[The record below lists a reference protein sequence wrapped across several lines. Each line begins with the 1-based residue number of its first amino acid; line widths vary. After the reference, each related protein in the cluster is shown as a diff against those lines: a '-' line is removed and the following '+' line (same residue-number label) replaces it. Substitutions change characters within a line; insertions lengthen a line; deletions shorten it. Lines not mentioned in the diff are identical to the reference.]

1 MKLSTKKPI
10 FATMKPIRLM
20 TYRRGSTLPPLPG
33 HLLPHST
40 ELFRVY
46 EQTPGYAPVL
56 VVASIDG
63 RPVSKLLAVIR
74 RSVRWFPPSIIHR
87 CEVYGTG
94 EYFDDTFPQDELF
107 EMMLEHL
114 TGEALKD
121 CFLIEFRNLPKS
133 LFGYKYFRHND
144 YFAVNWLRIYNS
156 LHSQSPEERIEPKR
170 LRLINRAVRLGATTG
185 EARTEAEV
193 EAFLQ
198 MLRRNYSSKIRKH
211 FPDLHL
217 FRMLMK
223 QGAAKVFL
231 VKYKNKII
239 GGSFCMY
246 SGDTAYLC
254 FSGGLRKTFA
264 WLHPGAMAVWV
275 ALQDAH
281 AHGYGHFEFVD
292 AGLPFRKTGYR
303 NFILS
308 FGGKQVST
316 RRWFRFRW
324 TWLNRLAGW
333 LYR

>member
-1 MKLSTKKPI
+1 
-10 FATMKPIRLM
+10 
-20 TYRRGSTLPPLPG
+20 
-33 HLLPHST
+33 
-40 ELFRVY
+40 
-46 EQTPGYAPVL
+46 
-56 VVASIDG
+56 
-63 RPVSKLLAVIR
+63 
-74 RSVRWFPPSIIHR
+74 
-87 CEVYGTG
+87 
-94 EYFDDTFPQDELF
+94 
-107 EMMLEHL
+107 
-114 TGEALKD
+114 
-121 CFLIEFRNLPKS
+121 
-133 LFGYKYFRHND
+133 
-144 YFAVNWLRIYNS
+144 
-156 LHSQSPEERIEPKR
+156 
-170 LRLINRAVRLGATTG
+170 
-185 EARTEAEV
+185 
-193 EAFLQ
+193 